1 MELKL
6 GNIMG
11 KKNKDVV
18 RHMGRGVDPQLEGLK
33 RGIDGIGRNLDVL
46 KEEIIRMQ
54 ENVKVKN

>member
-1 MELKL
+1 
-6 GNIMG
+6 MG